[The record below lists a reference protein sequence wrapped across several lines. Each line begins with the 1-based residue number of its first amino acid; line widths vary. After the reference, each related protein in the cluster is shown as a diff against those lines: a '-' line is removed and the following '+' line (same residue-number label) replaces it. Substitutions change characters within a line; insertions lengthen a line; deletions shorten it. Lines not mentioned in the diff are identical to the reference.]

1 MDGAKSKIGE
11 EILRKH
17 QKQITEYVEKHGTFV
32 GFEFEINGVKHKVVD
47 GYDDIISQTEEFIK
61 QTENKIK
68 KYVDTRTRKSR

>member
-32 GFEFEINGVKHKVVD
+32 GFEFENDGVKYKIVD